1 MDVLNTVLKA
11 IAERKG
17 ENILVYDVSSLTP
30 FLDTMVVASS
40 SNLRQ
45 NNAIAA
51 NIRDRLKEAGYTGE
65 IRWDTTKPNG
75 TPRKLLDVS
84 KAAAMGWTY
93 KTELEDGIRMSYE
106 DFLNNPV
113 RVER

>member
-11 IAERKG
+11 ISERKG

-65 IRWDTTKPNG
+65 IREEGTKDS
-75 TPRKLLDVS
+75 KWLLIDLKDIVVHLFVSDERTMYGLDQLYGDVPVY
-84 KAAAMGWTY
+84 TY
-93 KTELEDGIRMSYE
+93 DL
-106 DFLNNPV
+106 
-113 RVER
+113 

>member
-1 MDVLNTVLKA
+1 MDVLNIVLNA
-11 IAERKG
+11 ISERKG
-17 ENILVYDVSSLTP
+17 EAIDVYDVRSHTP

-65 IRWDTTKPNG
+65 IREEGMKESKW
-75 TPRKLLDVS
+75 LLIDLKEIVVHLFVGEERNAYGLDRLYADVL
-84 KAAAMGWTY
+84 A
-93 KTELEDGIRMSYE
+93 
-106 DFLNNPV
+106 
-113 RVER
+113 ERYDV